1 VIIPTPYS
9 INITAPKRAYGP
21 SKSSKAGGES
31 ANRNYYYRS
40 GRQKPFPGKG
50 PGPAVVVSLSE
61 EAMGIEGEGEE
72 EAEYFIYDRFGRLMK
87 CGV

>member
-1 VIIPTPYS
+1 MIIPSAPPNS
-9 INITAPKRAYGP
+9 ITAPEKAYGP
-21 SKSSKAGGES
+21 SKSSKMGGDS

-61 EAMGIEGEGEE
+61 KVMGIDGEE
-72 EAEYFIYDRFGRLMK
+72 EAVYFIYDQFGRLKK